1 MIVMVVIVMMDN
13 DDHDHDHDNDGD
25 DDDDDPALLRLL
37 LLPPPFIV
45 QQPYAKFRMK
55 PQMASVA
62 VLVPVMFAIFG
73 PTCHKTVEPIHI
85 YICIHMYVYI
95 YILIWDPMYHFTS
108 TERGQHS
115 GGGKVCNHKFW
126 CLESLEKLFEFICTI
141 CLRNNVLLCFY
152 HRSSKST
159 TVPDM

>member
-1 MIVMVVIVMMDN
+1 MIMIMTMIMIMMMMILI
-13 DDHDHDHDNDGD
+13 
-25 DDDDDPALLRLL
+25 LLRLL

-85 YICIHMYVYI
+85 YIYVYICIYI
-95 YILIWDPMYHFTS
+95 YILIWDPIYHFTS

-126 CLESLEKLFEFICTI
+126 CLESLENYLNLFAQSVCATMFYSVFIIAVVSQQLFQI
-141 CLRNNVLLCFY
+141 CNNNHEHV
-152 HRSSKST
+152 S
-159 TVPDM
+159 

>member
-1 MIVMVVIVMMDN
+1 MTMIVMVVIVMMDN
-13 DDHDHDHDNDGD
+13 DDHDHDHDHDHDNDGD

-85 YICIHMYVYI
+85 YICIHMYIYI
-95 YILIWDPMYHFTS
+95 YINMGSHVPLYLHRTWPAL
-108 TERGQHS
+108 RG
-115 GGGKVCNHKFW
+115 
-126 CLESLEKLFEFICTI
+126 
-141 CLRNNVLLCFY
+141 R
-152 HRSSKST
+152 
-159 TVPDM
+159 